1 MPECQHF
8 LKLLTPTSHNMA
20 DAYFD
25 AETIPLTSVV
35 GGRVDLTVL
44 TEELDRMYPDD
55 YPDHEMTVWEA
66 GRMAGAIAVI
76 RYLKSKL
83 T

>member
-1 MPECQHF
+1 MTFP
-8 LKLLTPTSHNMA
+8 NMV
-20 DAYFD
+20 DAYYD

-35 GGRVDLTVL
+35 GGRIDLAVL

-55 YPDHEMTVWEA
+55 YPDHEMTTWEA

>member
-1 MPECQHF
+1 V
-8 LKLLTPTSHNMA
+8 LL
-20 DAYFD
+20 
-25 AETIPLTSVV
+25 

-55 YPDHEMTVWEA
+55 YPDHEMTAWEA

>member
-1 MPECQHF
+1 
-8 LKLLTPTSHNMA
+8 MA

-35 GGRVDLTVL
+35 GGRIDLSVL
-44 TEELDRMYPDD
+44 INELDRMYPDD
-55 YPDHEMTVWEA
+55 YPDYEMTAWEA

-83 T
+83 NP